1 LKASS
6 LQRQAGVLIIGGS
19 YFRDP
24 RQIARSCV
32 PLPNVSKLSRVF
44 TVKWCGWFGA
54 DLSMTQQE
62 LQDVD
67 QAASE
72 KLDPLS
78 LPYSLDEVTEALRRV
93 LASDLF
99 LRSERLTHFLGYIV
113 EKTLHG
119 QSGDLKEYHIGVA
132 VCGRKNSYDTRTD
145 PVVRVEARRLRSAL
159 DLYYAQEGK
168 EDAVRISLP
177 KGGYVPSFF
186 FCQPDAPQPAQIS
199 KPAPASR
206 QILRWGW
213 PLALAGTFL
222 LAGGVYF
229 FWTQQHRHLSANTST
244 LVLADFANTTGEVI
258 FDHALRQG
266 LAAQLEQSPYLSLLS
281 DAQIAQT
288 LALMGK
294 EKDTHLTEDLARE
307 VCERT
312 GKAVVID
319 GSIATLGNQYVLGL
333 RAIDCHT
340 GEILD
345 TEQAQADSKEHVL
358 DAMAKSA
365 AKLRRHLGESLASVQ
380 KYDAPPENVTTA
392 SLEALQAYSLGFK
405 VHVVKLDEAAAAD
418 LFQRA
423 IALDPKFAMAY
434 ARLAVCNINMGELG
448 LAAKNLRSA
457 YDLRTQVSQHEE
469 LFILSLY
476 HQFVTGNLDETRK
489 TYELRSQ
496 IYAHD
501 DIPVGNAGNVYFL
514 LGQYDRALDATLEA
528 MRRNPGSRIWNGNLV
543 SSFIA
548 LGKLPEAKA
557 AAESARARQLDS
569 PWLHICLYLI
579 AYEQADTQEMARQA
593 AQLNGVAEF
602 QDILLDYQ
610 AQAAAREGRLNE
622 ARSIS
627 ERAVRMALEANQ
639 PDSASL
645 YLAQAAIDDAWAGNR
660 AQARKQAQK
669 ALQISSGREGEAV
682 AAVAL
687 AIAGDSAEALRLAGD
702 LTRRFPENT
711 MVRDQYVPTIRAA
724 ATLHSGA
731 PVNNAAAILDELAP
745 ALPNEFGSHAMERV
759 AYLTCYSI
767 YFRGEAYLA
776 ARRGV
781 EAAAEFQKVL
791 DRPQL
796 TLTDPVSAMATL
808 GIARAYELSGDR
820 AKSFAASKSFQN
832 LRKNADAGIVER

>member
-1 LKASS
+1 
-6 LQRQAGVLIIGGS
+6 
-19 YFRDP
+19 
-24 RQIARSCV
+24 
-32 PLPNVSKLSRVF
+32 
-44 TVKWCGWFGA
+44 
-54 DLSMTQQE
+54 MTQQE

-67 QAASE
+67 LTASE

-78 LPYSLDEVTEALRRV
+78 LPDLPDEVTEALRRI
-93 LASDLF
+93 LASDPF
-99 LRSERLTHFLGYIV
+99 LRSERLTHFLNYIV
-113 EKTLHG
+113 DKTLQG
-119 QSGDLKEYHIGVA
+119 QSGDLKEYHIGVE
-132 VCGRKNSYDTRTD
+132 VCGRKDSYDTRTD

-159 DLYYAQEGK
+159 DLYYANEGK
-168 EDAVRISLP
+168 EDAVRIALP

-186 FCQPDAPQPAQIS
+186 SRKPDGPPPVQVSPPVPAIRRI
-199 KPAPASR
+199 P
-206 QILRWGW
+206 RWGW
-213 PLALAGTFL
+213 PLALVAALL

-229 FWTQQHRHLSANTST
+229 FWTQQRLHLSTNTST
-244 LVLADFANTTGEVI
+244 LVLADFTNTTGDVI

-281 DAQIAQT
+281 DAQVAQT

-294 EKDTHLTEDLARE
+294 EKDTRLTEDLARE

-312 GKAVVID
+312 AKTVVIG
-319 GSIATLGNQYVLGL
+319 GSIASLGNQYVLGL

-345 TEQAQADSKEHVL
+345 TEQAQSDSKEHVL

-365 AKLRRHLGESLASVQ
+365 TKLRRHLGESLASVQ

-392 SLEALQAYSLGFK
+392 SLEALQAYSLGFN
-405 VHVVKLDEAAAAD
+405 VHVVKLDEAAAAE

-448 LAAKNLRSA
+448 QAAKNLRSA

-476 HQFVTGNLDETRK
+476 HEFVTGNLDETRK

-501 DIPVGNAGNVYFL
+501 DIPIGNVGNVYFL
-514 LGQYDRALDATLEA
+514 LGQFDRALDATREA

-543 SSFIA
+543 SSYLA
-548 LGKLPEAKA
+548 LQRLPEAKA

-579 AYEQADTQEMARQA
+579 AYEQGDTQGMARQA
-593 AQLNGVAEF
+593 AQLNGVSEF

-610 AQAAAREGRLNE
+610 AQAAAREGRLND

-627 ERAVRMALEANQ
+627 ERAIQMALEANQ

-645 YLAQAAIDDAWAGNR
+645 YLAQAALNDAWAGNR
-660 AQARKQAQK
+660 ALARMQAQK
-669 ALQISSGREGEAV
+669 ALQLSSGREGEAV

-687 AIAGDSAEALRLAGD
+687 AVAGDSAEALRLAGD
-702 LTRRFPENT
+702 LARRFPENT
-711 MVRDQYVPTIRAA
+711 MVRDQYVPIIRAA
-724 ATLHSGA
+724 AALHSGA
-731 PVNNAAAILDELAP
+731 PVSNTGAILDELAP
-745 ALPNEFGSHAMERV
+745 ALPTEFGSHAMERV

-767 YFRGEAYLA
+767 YFRGEAFLA
-776 ARRGV
+776 ARQGT
-781 EAAAEFQKVL
+781 EAAAEFQKIL
-791 DRPQL
+791 DHPQL
-796 TLTDPVSAMATL
+796 TLTDSISAMATL
-808 GIARAYELSGDR
+808 GLARAYELSGDH
-820 AKSFAASKSFQN
+820 AKSAAAEKAFQN
-832 LRKNADAGIVER
+832 LRKNADPGVIRKLKI